1 MFEIVAIHRLRGF
14 QGRSAFEF
22 DCLIC
27 GAPVTLYWRERDQA
41 WMPMTAHGQAIDP
54 ARIAKAACIPEDQ
67 AVAEL
72 EAAAQMCER
81 EYLRANPPALRAVA

>member
-1 MFEIVAIHRLRGF
+1 MAEIVCVHRLRGF
-14 QGRSAFEF
+14 QSRAGFEF
-22 DCLIC
+22 DVQIMS
-27 GAPVTLYWRERDQA
+27 AVVVFYWRERDQA
-41 WMPMTAHGQAIDP
+41 WSPMSAFGQSIP
-54 ARIAKAACIPEDQ
+54 AAQIAKAAGLSEDQ